1 MKALLGIDGSASSN
15 VAVEAA
21 ASLAWPAG
29 SDVEIVS
36 VVPADTELFG
46 GPWPAA
52 AYVQS
57 TEVRDRLASELGRQL
72 EIAASAIRRE
82 GLSVRTRLLEGRSA
96 SEIVRLATQ
105 GDVDIVIL
113 GARGHGALERMLL
126 GSVSAEVV
134 DRAPCPVLVARRRPS
149 SRVLLGTD
157 GSPDAQHAIDFMAA
171 SELWRGATVRVASV
185 IDLPT
190 TWWLGVTPMD
200 AVAATEPSTSVQ
212 VEASRHGQEVAQAA
226 ATQLAA
232 DGYIADAVV
241 REGDSA
247 GALVAEAVAWGADL
261 IVVGTRGHGL
271 LKRFLLG
278 STARNVLHHAPMS
291 VLIVRAEG
299 VATDAG
305 SKGASL

>member
-1 MKALLGIDGSASSN
+1 MKAMLAIDGSASSN

-21 ASLAWPAG
+21 GSLAWPPG

-36 VVPADTELFG
+36 VVPADAELFG

-57 TEVRDRLASELGRQL
+57 TEVRDRLMAELRRQL
-72 EIAASAIRRE
+72 EIAASAVRRD
-82 GLSVRTRLLEGRSA
+82 GLSVRTRLLEGRPA
-96 SEIVRLATQ
+96 SEVVRLAAQ

-113 GARGHGALERMLL
+113 GARGHGVLERMLL

-157 GSPDAQHAIDFMAA
+157 GSRDAQHAIDFLAA
-171 SELWRGATVRVASV
+171 SGLWRGATVRVASV

-190 TWWLGVTPMD
+190 TWWLGVAPMD
-200 AVAATEPSTSVQ
+200 AVAAAEPSTAAQ
-212 VEASRHGQEVAQAA
+212 VEAKRHGQEVAQTA
-226 ATQLAA
+226 ATRLVAE
-232 DGYIADAVV
+232 GYTADAVV

-247 GALVAEAVAWGADL
+247 GTIVAEAIAWKADV

-291 VLIVRAEG
+291 VLIVRSED
-299 VATDAG
+299 VATDSG
-305 SKGASL
+305 SRGATR

>member
-21 ASLAWPAG
+21 AALAWPPG

-36 VVPADTELFG
+36 VLPADAELFG
-46 GPWPAA
+46 GPWPAV

-57 TEVRDRLASELGRQL
+57 TDVRERLSSELSRQL
-72 EIAASAIRRE
+72 EIAAGAIRRD
-82 GLSVRTRLLEGRSA
+82 GLTVRTRLLEGRAA
-96 SEIVRLATQ
+96 SEIVRVAHD
-105 GDVDIVIL
+105 DVDIVIL

-134 DRAPCPVLVARRRPS
+134 DRAPCPVLVARGRPS
-149 SRVLLGTD
+149 SRVLLGSD
-157 GSPDAQHAIDFMAA
+157 GSADAEHAIDFLAG
-171 SELWRGATVRVASV
+171 SGLWRGASVRVASV

-200 AVAATEPSTSVQ
+200 AVAADAPSTATQ
-212 VEASRHGQEVAQAA
+212 AEATRHGQEVAQTA
-226 ATQLAA
+226 ATRLAA
-232 DGYIADAVV
+232 EGYAADAVV

-247 GALVAEAVAWGADL
+247 GALVTEAVEWRADL
-261 IVVGTRGHGL
+261 IVVGTRGHGV

-291 VLIVRAEG
+291 VLIVRSGA
-299 VATDAG
+299 VATNAT
-305 SKGASL
+305 